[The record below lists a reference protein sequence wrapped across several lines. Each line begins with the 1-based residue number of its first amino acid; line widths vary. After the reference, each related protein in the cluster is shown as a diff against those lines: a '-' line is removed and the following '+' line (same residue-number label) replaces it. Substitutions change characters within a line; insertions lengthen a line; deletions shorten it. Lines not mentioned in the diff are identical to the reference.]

1 MLSIESLHHVTLVVS
16 DLARARRFY
25 TGVLA
30 LSELPSPPFD
40 FAGAWYA
47 IGDRQL
53 HLIVPAVLH
62 QRGAS
67 PDARSPTFRT
77 GKLVDSRD
85 VHFAIRVA
93 SYREAIEHLREHG
106 YHPDAED
113 ELLRTRESARAT
125 AGFPQ
130 VFVLDPDRNVIEIN
144 AAHLD

>member
-1 MLSIESLHHVTLVVS
+1 MLSIESLHHVSLVVS
-16 DLARARRFY
+16 DLGRARRFY
-25 TGVLA
+25 TGVLG
-30 LSELPSPPFD
+30 LSELPRPRFA

-53 HLIVPAVLH
+53 HLIVPEALH
-62 QRGAS
+62 QTGAL
-67 PDARSPTFRT
+67 PGTKSPTFRT
-77 GKLVDSRD
+77 GKPVDSRD

-93 SYREAIEHLREHG
+93 SYREAVEHLRECG

-113 ELLRTRESARAT
+113 EVLRTRESARPT

-144 AAHLD
+144 AGHLD